1 MSILEST
8 KVEEPPA
15 RTRASARPLIMGIV
29 NVTPDSFSDGGRHS
43 APDAAIAL
51 GRRMVAEGADLLD
64 IGGESTRPGS
74 RPVSSEMQWQRIGPV
89 VLELAQVGVPLSID
103 TRSAEVADL
112 ALDAGARI
120 INDVSAGTY
129 DSRML
134 PLLAR
139 RGAHVVLM
147 HMQGT
152 PETMQQNP
160 RYGDCVAEV
169 REFLLLRTLAALR
182 AGIHRENIWIDPGI
196 GFGKTLEHNLALLAG
211 LEHFTQTGY
220 PVLLGLSRK
229 SFVSQIAG
237 GAPDERLGGSLAA
250 LIPALE
256 AGVHAVRVHDV
267 RDTCQFFAVAA
278 RVGRA

>member
-1 MSILEST
+1 MNTLEST
-8 KVEEPPA
+8 TVEEPPA
-15 RTRASARPLIMGIV
+15 RVRALSCPLIMGII

-43 APDAAIAL
+43 SPEAAIGL

-64 IGGESTRPGS
+64 IGGESSRPGS
-74 RPVSSEMQWQRIGPV
+74 RPVSPDVQWQRIGPV
-89 VLELAQVGVPLSID
+89 VQELALIGVPLSID
-103 TRSAEVADL
+103 TRSADVADR

-120 INDVSAGTY
+120 INDVSAGTH
-129 DSRML
+129 DPLML
-134 PLLAR
+134 PLVAR
-139 RGAHVVLM
+139 RGAHIVLM

-169 REFLLLRTLAALR
+169 REFLLLRTLAAR
-182 AGIHRENIWIDPGI
+182 STGIDRENIWIDPGI

-211 LEHFTQTGY
+211 LEHFTETGY

-237 GAPDERLGGSLAA
+237 GTPDERLGGSLAA

-256 AGVHAVRVHDV
+256 AGVYAVRVHDV

-278 RVGRA
+278 RLGRA